1 MRGRLLE
8 GWGTLGRFRKK
19 FYGLGAAA
27 RSRVCTLRNFFY
39 IICMRTLRF
48 AAQPGALP
56 DEGPAHK
63 GVRLEPTRRVDG
75 HAPSH
80 PACCLSKRPS
90 DRMYTASIVI
100 FTQAPCTAQAPV
112 ANNVCNRC
120 DGRSK
125 RSHFERCDAGR
136 LGTHQTIDFTPE
148 VRLPSCTSVGC
159 WQRCSAPHPRHHP
172 PLTVGDASALAWSEL
187 VAAPCRACDNVGSLD
202 LRLMR

>member
-1 MRGRLLE
+1 MRLCPSRVRGVVWRLRE
-8 GWGTLGRFRKK
+8 VVYGSGRFLEAGK
-19 FYGLGAAA
+19 FFTAWG
-27 RSRVCTLRNFFY
+27 RRPVSREGRGFY
-39 IICMRTLRF
+39 ICGISFIYMHARTLRF

-90 DRMYTASIVI
+90 DRMYTASCVI
-100 FTQAPCTAQAPV
+100 FTQAPCTAQAPG

-159 WQRCSAPHPRHHP
+159 WQRCSAPP
-172 PLTVGDASALAWSEL
+172 PK
-187 VAAPCRACDNVGSLD
+187 APPTTHSW
-202 LRLMR
+202 

>member
-8 GWGTLGRFRKK
+8 GWGNLGRLGEIV
-19 FYGLGAAA
+19 YGLGAGGLLT
-27 RSRVCTLRNFFY
+27 CLY
-39 IICMRTLRF
+39 IAEFLLHICMRTLRF

-80 PACCLSKRPS
+80 PAYCLSKRPS

-159 WQRCSAPHPRHHP
+159 WQRCSAPP
-172 PLTVGDASALAWSEL
+172 PK
-187 VAAPCRACDNVGSLD
+187 APPTTHS
-202 LRLMR
+202 